1 MHLLGKVQCELK
13 QIDYICLKFKKNKY
27 MSNNKNDTYKG
38 VPVKKFEGKISD
50 LGYKSGEELIE
61 NALKKFDAAVSKIN
75 REVFGY
81 DIDYPK

>member
-1 MHLLGKVQCELK
+1 
-13 QIDYICLKFKKNKY
+13 

-61 NALKKFDAAVSKIN
+61 NALKRFKAAVSKIN
-75 REVFGY
+75 KEVLGY
-81 DIDYPK
+81 DLDIPE

>member
-1 MHLLGKVQCELK
+1 
-13 QIDYICLKFKKNKY
+13 
-27 MSNNKNDTYKG
+27 MSDNINETYKG
-38 VPVKKFEGKISD
+38 VPLKKYEGKISD

-75 REVFGY
+75 MEVFGY